1 VVGEGARKRNVRSRS
16 RSRVIVR
23 SWGGMTGETQRD
35 VKQVEN
41 GVFDLPCIIGTAFD
55 SDDIE
60 TMCLCIHLKACRSA
74 SV

>member
-1 VVGEGARKRNVRSRS
+1 MAGEGARKRNVRS

-35 VKQVEN
+35 MKQVEN
-41 GVFDLPCIIGTAFD
+41 GVFDLPCIIGTAFN

-60 TMCLCIHLKACRSA
+60 TMCWCIYLKACRSA